1 MRRATLLLGLT
12 ISFISLENHM
22 AQTIESGVRS
32 RAEETNFEET
42 SRYDDVMKFVT
53 SLQQRSNLIRV
64 TSFGRTEEGR
74 TIPLLILSNP
84 PVSQPSEAQRSGR
97 PVVFIMANI
106 HAGEVEGK
114 EAVQHISR
122 RLAVGD
128 LRHLLDKLVVLIAPI
143 YNADGNERIAVSN
156 RTAQNGPL
164 GGVGTRENGKGLDLN
179 RDYMKLESVEARALV
194 GLLNRWD
201 PHLTVD
207 LHTSNGSYH
216 GYHLTYS
223 PTLNPNADSR
233 LIAYERQR
241 MLPAIRRSMLRYH
254 GFRTYYYGN
263 YSTKERLSRESETFE
278 LQRSGRAAMP
288 SDEPQTRVWRTF
300 DHRPMFGNNYVGLR
314 NRLTRARRAPPSGPC
329 ARSGSRCPHRR
340 RRPGRPP

>member
-122 RLAVGD
+122 RLAAG
-128 LRHLLDKLVVLIAPI
+128 
-143 YNADGNERIAVSN
+143 
-156 RTAQNGPL
+156 
-164 GGVGTRENGKGLDLN
+164 
-179 RDYMKLESVEARALV
+179 
-194 GLLNRWD
+194 
-201 PHLTVD
+201 
-207 LHTSNGSYH
+207 
-216 GYHLTYS
+216 
-223 PTLNPNADSR
+223 
-233 LIAYERQR
+233 
-241 MLPAIRRSMLRYH
+241 
-254 GFRTYYYGN
+254 
-263 YSTKERLSRESETFE
+263 
-278 LQRSGRAAMP
+278 
-288 SDEPQTRVWRTF
+288 
-300 DHRPMFGNNYVGLR
+300 
-314 NRLTRARRAPPSGPC
+314 
-329 ARSGSRCPHRR
+329 
-340 RRPGRPP
+340 